1 VTTILKENH
10 GAGFTW
16 IDLAQ
21 PEKKDLQEIA
31 AKYGLHRTLVEDSL
45 QPAHLP
51 KYEQSDSVQFVIL
64 RAYADNIDKRAD
76 SIQEVTDKIAVF
88 IKPEVIITIHR
99 ADYDFLARIKDNYV
113 DTGQCSSP
121 YEILQRIIEYVL
133 ATYEAPLSK
142 IIEDVDNFEPQVFL
156 EEHRKG
162 MLKSFYYLKRRASVI
177 SRVLDLT
184 HVILDNLQ
192 KQLSTPELNDL
203 KDSFVR
209 LQTMSA
215 HIQDS
220 LTSLLNIYISLNSQ
234 RTGEVMRV
242 LTLFSAFFM
251 PLTFIVG
258 IYGMNFQHMPE
269 LRWQLGYPAV
279 LLAMVVVTLLIY
291 IWFKRKGWL

>member
-1 VTTILKENH
+1 MTTILKENS
-10 GAGFTW
+10 GSGFTW

-31 AKYGLHRTLVEDSL
+31 NKYGLHRTLVEDSL

-51 KYEQSDSVQFVIL
+51 KYEQTDAVQFVIL
-64 RAYADNIDKRAD
+64 RAYADNIDKHAD

-88 IKPEVIITIHR
+88 IKPDVIITIHR
-99 ADYDFLARIKDNYV
+99 ADYDFLARIKDSYV
-113 DTGQCSSP
+113 DTGLCSSP
-121 YEILQRIIEYVL
+121 YDILQRVIEYVL
-133 ATYEAPLSK
+133 ATYEAPLAK
-142 IIEDVDNFEPQVFL
+142 VIEEIDNFEPQVFL
-156 EEHRKG
+156 EEHKKG
-162 MLKSFYYLKRRASVI
+162 MLKSFYYIKRRASAI
-177 SRVLDLT
+177 DRVLDLT
-184 HVILDNLQ
+184 RVILDNLQ

-209 LQTMSA
+209 LKTMSQ

-220 LTSLLNIYISLNSQ
+220 LTSLLNIYLSLNSQ
-234 RTGEVMRV
+234 RAGEVMRV

-269 LRWQLGYPAV
+269 LTSRWGYPAV
-279 LLAMVVVTLLIY
+279 LLAMVGVTVVIY
-291 IWFKRKGWL
+291 TWFKRKGWL

>member
-1 VTTILKENH
+1 MTTVLKENH

-21 PEKKDLQEIA
+21 PEKKDLQAIA
-31 AKYGLHRTLVEDSL
+31 HTYGLHRTLVEDSL

-51 KYEQSDSVQFVIL
+51 KYEQSDQVQFVIL
-64 RAYADNIDKRAD
+64 RAFADHIDRHAD

-88 IKPEVIITIHR
+88 IKTDVIITIHR
-99 ADYDFLARIKDNYV
+99 ADYDFLAHIKNSYV

-121 YEILQRIIEYVL
+121 YEILQHIIEYVL
-133 ATYEAPLSK
+133 ATYEAPLANV
-142 IIEDVDNFEPQVFL
+142 IEEIDNFEPQVFL
-156 EEHRKG
+156 EEHKKG
-162 MLKSFYYLKRRASVI
+162 MLKRFYYIKRRAAAI
-177 SRVLDLT
+177 DRVLDLT
-184 HVILDNLQ
+184 RVILDNLQ

-220 LTSLLNIYISLNSQ
+220 LSGLLNIYISLNSQ
-234 RTGEVMRV
+234 RTGEVMRI

-251 PLTFIVG
+251 PLTFMVG
-258 IYGMNFQHMPE
+258 IYGMNFHHMPE
-269 LRWQLGYPAV
+269 LTWRLGYPAV
-279 LLAMVVVTLLIY
+279 LLGMVVVTLLIY

>member
-1 VTTILKENH
+1 MTTILKENH
-10 GAGFTW
+10 GTGFTW

-51 KYEQSDSVQFVIL
+51 KYEQTDSVQFIIL
-64 RAYADNIDKRAD
+64 RAYADDIGKEAD
-76 SIQEVTDKIAVF
+76 TIQEVTNKIAVF
-88 IKPEVIITIHR
+88 IKPEVIITIHLVN
-99 ADYDFLARIKDNYV
+99 YDFIARIKDSYV

-121 YEILQRIIEYVL
+121 YAILQHIIEYVL
-133 ATYEAPLSK
+133 ATYETPLAA
-142 IIEDVDNFEPQVFL
+142 IIQEIDDFEPRIFL
-156 EEHRKG
+156 QEHSKG
-162 MLKSFYYLKRRASVI
+162 MLQTFYYLKRRAAAI
-177 SRVLDLT
+177 DRVLDLSR
-184 HVILDNLQ
+184 VILDNLH
-192 KQLSTPELNDL
+192 KQLPTPELNDL
-203 KDSFVR
+203 KDSYVR
-209 LQTMSA
+209 LQTMSQ

-220 LTSLLNIYISLNSQ
+220 LSSLLNIYISLNSQ
-234 RTGEVMRV
+234 RAGEVMRI

-269 LRWQLGYPAV
+269 LTWPWGYPAV
-279 LLAMVVVTLLIY
+279 LFAMVVVTAVIY